1 MPPILMMIM
10 IKMMRVVLKLTMI
23 SLLLTQSCVR
33 VSTHDSETSQGLQK
47 NLSVCSQTTD
57 ADGALIVN
65 CSSSGLD
72 KLADVH
78 IHIPHHDK
86 VVLDI
91 SNSHIQELGS
101 LPDEGM
107 FSQVIKVILKMN
119 EIKTVT
125 ADIFKR
131 MKALKSLNLCA
142 NILTKWNFP
151 ADLEDLANFEHDL
164 ELLDLSYN
172 KISMLTDVSFSF
184 TNFLSK
190 LNISYNVLT
199 KIEERTFEKL
209 KYLKVLDLSRNKL
222 TTLPGK
228 LFSKLTSLSHLY
240 LSNNELLT
248 VPSAVPIL
256 DLLDLSFNKIT
267 SVEETQ
273 NHVIYP
279 HEIILLGGNPFR
291 CDCKLLWLKEF
302 YDTREYL
309 LKFVDLDK
317 NKFIPV
323 CETPESLNG
332 DTWDVI
338 GDDVFDCDKDAQN
351 HEIGQTA
358 LTEDDDDHELLLE
371 KEETEVKEFE
381 VLDITARSAR
391 LNWLV
396 NSGDF
401 VVITYRAFGDK
412 DRHQAAVLPAT
423 TTSFVLRH
431 LKANK
436 PYVVCISSTETLN
449 DDGSARNEKCIEI
462 MTAEEAKEINKFIL
476 LLSLI
481 AETLFNHRF
490 LTALIF
496 TCILVVTRIVYML
509 ISTNRKQKQS

>member
-1 MPPILMMIM
+1 MMIM
-10 IKMMRVVLKLTMI
+10 IKMMRVMLKLTTTMI
-23 SLLLTQSCVR
+23 SLFFTQSCVCA
-33 VSTHDSETSQGLQK
+33 STHDSETSQGLQK

-57 ADGALIVN
+57 IDGALIVN
-65 CSSSGLD
+65 CSSSNLD

-78 IHIPHHDK
+78 VPQHDK

-91 SNSHIQELGS
+91 SYSHIQELGR
-101 LPDEGM
+101 LPNEGM
-107 FSQVIKVILKMN
+107 LSQVIKVILKMN

-131 MKALKSLNLCA
+131 MKALKSLDLCA
-142 NILTKWNFP
+142 NRLTKWNFS
-151 ADLEDLANFEHDL
+151 AGLEDPANFEHDL
-164 ELLDLSYN
+164 EFLDLSYN

-184 TNFLSK
+184 TNSLSK

-199 KIEERTFEKL
+199 KTEERTFEKL
-209 KYLKVLDLSRNKL
+209 KYLKVLDLSHNKL
-222 TTLPGK
+222 ATLPGK

-248 VPSAVPIL
+248 VPSNIPIL
-256 DLLDLSFNKIT
+256 NLLDLSFNKIT

-323 CETPESLNG
+323 CETPKSLNG

-338 GDDVFDCDKDAQN
+338 GDDVFDCDKDAEN
-351 HEIGQTA
+351 REIGQTT
-358 LTEDDDDHELLLE
+358 LLDEDDHKLLSE
-371 KEETEVKEFE
+371 KDEIDIKEFE
-381 VLDITARSAR
+381 VLDIKADSAR

-401 VVITYRAFGDK
+401 VVIS
-412 DRHQAAVLPAT
+412 
-423 TTSFVLRH
+423 SFLH
-431 LKANK
+431 L
-436 PYVVCISSTETLN
+436 
-449 DDGSARNEKCIEI
+449 EI
-462 MTAEEAKEINKFIL
+462 KTDIKLLFCLQL
-476 LLSLI
+476 LLL
-481 AETLFNHRF
+481 L
-490 LTALIF
+490 
-496 TCILVVTRIVYML
+496 C
-509 ISTNRKQKQS
+509 